1 MTDSGKMPEEALRVK
16 TETEKFDARRVE
28 TMCDPMQLYIP
39 GTRRFA
45 SNDNDNDKM
54 RIENNSSEEDYSLC
68 QGRKS
73 VTAKLA
79 ACWKDEL
86 ERFLT
91 LL

>member
-1 MTDSGKMPEEALRVK
+1 MPEEDLRVK

-45 SNDNDNDKM
+45 SNDNDKM
-54 RIENNSSEEDYSLC
+54 RIENKSSEEDYSLC

-86 ERFLT
+86 ERFLP